1 MQKKKKYYEIKDGG
15 VTLYW
20 DMTANVLVDID
31 VQPGVKTVNLF
42 AEKTASK
49 YLYSTYRVKLE
60 NVYKQFPDVE
70 ELHIEGDIQQVSI
83 RNDMFP
89 NVKLVKSDSDRF
101 VDGASMLIEV
111 LYNMNRKLLNAFYM
125 QPDMELDLKNIKYI
139 ADYALN
145 GYMSVIA
152 LFLDHYKIG
161 TRTKLMNILKYG
173 YAELKKEIG
182 DDNAY
187 ELLRDYMD
195 TGVSIMRAE
204 HMPKTFGIRFK
215 FDFDGEEE

>member
-1 MQKKKKYYEIKDGG
+1 MQKKKQYYEIKDGG

-20 DMTANVLVDID
+20 DMTANVLGDID

-111 LYNMNRKLLNAFYM
+111 LYNMNRKCC
-125 QPDMELDLKNIKYI
+125 I
-139 ADYALN
+139 
-145 GYMSVIA
+145 
-152 LFLDHYKIG
+152 
-161 TRTKLMNILKYG
+161 
-173 YAELKKEIG
+173 
-182 DDNAY
+182 
-187 ELLRDYMD
+187 
-195 TGVSIMRAE
+195 
-204 HMPKTFGIRFK
+204 
-215 FDFDGEEE
+215 

>member
-1 MQKKKKYYEIKDGG
+1 MQKKKQYYEIKDGG

-20 DMTANVLVDID
+20 DMTSNTLVDID

-83 RNDMFP
+83 RNDM
-89 NVKLVKSDSDRF
+89 
-101 VDGASMLIEV
+101 LIEV
-111 LYNMNRKLLNAFYM
+111 LYNMSRKLLNAFYM

-145 GYMSVIA
+145 GCLASAAINCDSLNDAAPKAFSGAFM
-152 LFLDHYKIG
+152 F
-161 TRTKLMNILKYG
+161 
-173 YAELKKEIG
+173 
-182 DDNAY
+182 
-187 ELLRDYMD
+187 D
-195 TGVSIMRAE
+195 T
-204 HMPKTFGIRFK
+204 
-215 FDFDGEEE
+215 

>member
-1 MQKKKKYYEIKDGG
+1 MQKKKQYYEIKDGG

-20 DMTANVLVDID
+20 DMTSNTLVDID

-89 NVKLVKSDSDRF
+89 NVKLVTSDSDRF

-111 LYNMNRKLLNAFYM
+111 LYNMSRKLLNAFYM

-145 GYMSVIA
+145 GCLASAAINCDSLNDA
-152 LFLDHYKIG
+152 APKAFSGAFIYKSTENPI
-161 TRTKLMNILKYG
+161 RRNNNIPCYVVG
-173 YAELKKEIG
+173 WG
-182 DDNAY
+182 
-187 ELLRDYMD
+187 
-195 TGVSIMRAE
+195 
-204 HMPKTFGIRFK
+204 
-215 FDFDGEEE
+215 